1 MLKNCR
7 VLWEALMEG
16 VVQILE
22 LEKCLKLSSW
32 RMEGTERCIPSGEKH
47 ECEAAGIKSR
57 LQSGTEEH

>member
-1 MLKNCR
+1 
-7 VLWEALMEG
+7 MEG

>member
-7 VLWEALMEG
+7 VLWEALMEE

-32 RMEGTERCIPSGEKH
+32 RMEGTERYIPSCDKQEY
-47 ECEAAGIKSR
+47 EAAGIKSR